1 MIAEPCYTGEV
12 ASKLVFEEWNKNQT
26 CERRISG
33 RCKDGRDALSEG
45 VHSEIFNDDSDDI
58 IEEVRVD
65 DAYDAGGSVDLVGDH
80 PVKPNDKVG
89 GRHIELLED
98 NNTDNADDPDLE
110 DGFETSSEGG
120 ACVTDSFDSFDHNID
135 MRKLLEKFIT

>member
-1 MIAEPCYTGEV
+1 MFV
-12 ASKLVFEEWNKNQT
+12 L
-26 CERRISG
+26 
-33 RCKDGRDALSEG
+33 
-45 VHSEIFNDDSDDI
+45 
-58 IEEVRVD
+58 

-98 NNTDNADDPDLE
+98 NNTDNVDDPDLE